1 MMNNTATI
9 SKTILIVDDE
19 MDMRIFMKTLF
30 ETSGYTTVTAR
41 DGGEGIRKV
50 SEFIPDLIVLDV
62 MMPKEGGVQMY
73 CNLKADP
80 NTARIPIIMLSA
92 VGIKTFDHFLTMLKS
107 QTPGSIPAPDHY
119 LEKPPE
125 PEELLNI
132 AQSLLYG
139 KKDTAC

>member
-1 MMNNTATI
+1 MNTATST

-30 ETSGYTTVTAR
+30 ETSGYATVTAR
-41 DGGEGIRKV
+41 DGSEGFKKV
-50 SEFIPDLIVLDV
+50 AEHLPDLIVLDV

-73 CNLKADP
+73 RNLKADP
-80 NTARIPIIMLSA
+80 SYAHIPIIMLSA
-92 VGIKTFDHFLTMLKS
+92 VGTKTFGHFLTMLKS
-107 QTPGSIPAPDHY
+107 QTEDPVPAPDHY